1 MGMIE
6 LAAELS
12 DEEVNN
18 DLTKSEMSQD
28 QLFCACCDISSK
40 SACPVE
46 KIKKRNGIG
55 HGTSTWIIC
64 GKTSTRSVWKKGKKR
79 CRYKEKTLKNLCG
92 GFAKKFLKKPRYK

>member
-1 MGMIE
+1 MGMSE

-55 HGTSTWIIC
+55 HGTSTQIIW
-64 GKTSTRSVWKKGKKR
+64 GKTSTRNVWKKGK
-79 CRYKEKTLKNLCG
+79 T
-92 GFAKKFLKKPRYK
+92 

>member
-1 MGMIE
+1 MGMSE

-40 SACPVE
+40 SECPVE

-55 HGTSTWIIC
+55 DGTSTRIIW
-64 GKTSTRSVWKKGKKR
+64 GKTSTHSG
-79 CRYKEKTLKNLCG
+79 Y
-92 GFAKKFLKKPRYK
+92 KKFLKKLRYK

>member
-1 MGMIE
+1 MGMSE

-28 QLFCACCDISSK
+28 QFFCAHCDISSK
-40 SACPVE
+40 SECLVE
-46 KIKKRNGIG
+46 KINKRNGIG
-55 HGTSTWIIC
+55 HGTSTWIIW

-79 CRYKEKTLKNLCG
+79 CRYVKEPVRRVCQEIPEE
-92 GFAKKFLKKPRYK
+92 AAVQMIDD